1 MQCTQMSNDHKFKKM
16 ILTSLPQ
23 TWKKYFWMYFHKAFT
38 INKLKLIL
46 EKLIVSCEYVI
57 LIYIILL
64 QLYFC
69 YLLVANNSVLLSW
82 SLSGL
87 TALAL
92 LSNSSCILSNSSP
105 FLLTSSPLWI
115 KSVFFPLNYLPFLA
129 LTKYRK

>member
-1 MQCTQMSNDHKFKKM
+1 MQCTQMSNDHTFKKM

-69 YLLVANNSVLLSW
+69 YLLANNSALLSW

-87 TALAL
+87 TTLAL

-105 FLLTSSPLWI
+105 LLLTSSPLSI